1 MKVSVIS
8 DLHLE
13 FADLTLPGGDV
24 LILSGDAM
32 EAKHLNKEKYNPE
45 MVLLEHER
53 ADHRP
58 DRFYRFMEEECS
70 KKYREVIYVMGNH
83 EHYGFQLQKTYDQL
97 KSQLP
102 ANVHLLE
109 NESYKIDDVTFIGCT
124 LWTDMNK
131 RDAITMWEC
140 SRMMN
145 DYRTIK
151 ILNEAKSVYHKLTP
165 DYTAT
170 LHEKSKAYIREQL
183 ATDPA
188 GKFVVVTHHSPSK
201 LSTKPQ
207 YENDFHMNGAYSSD
221 LSELILDHP
230 QIKVWTHGHTHH
242 TFDYMIGDTRIICN
256 PRGYKNYEQQA
267 EDFDPTYGF
276 EL

>member
-32 EAKHLNKEKYNPE
+32 EAKHLNKENYNPE

-53 ADHRP
+53 ADQRP

-83 EHYGFQLQKTYDQL
+83 EHYGFQLQKTYNQL

-102 ANVHLLE
+102 NNVHLLE
-109 NESYKIDDVTFIGCT
+109 NESYKIDDVTFVGCT

-131 RDAITMWEC
+131 NNAITMWEC
-140 SRMMN
+140 SQMMN

-165 DYTAT
+165 DYTAG

-183 ATDPA
+183 AADPT

-221 LSELILDHP
+221 LSDLILDHP

>member
-13 FADLTLPGGDV
+13 FSDLTLPGGDV

-32 EAKHLNKEKYNPE
+32 EAKHFNKENYDPE
-45 MVLLEHER
+45 MVLLEHENP
-53 ADHRP
+53 AQRP

-102 ANVHLLE
+102 SNVHLLE
-109 NESYKIDDVTFIGCT
+109 NETYKIDDVTFVGCT

-131 RDAITMWEC
+131 RDPITMWEC
-140 SRMMN
+140 SQMMN

-183 ATDPA
+183 EADPA

-207 YENDFHMNGAYSSD
+207 YEDDVHMNGAYSSD
-221 LSELILDHP
+221 LSEFILEFP

-242 TFDYMIGDTRIICN
+242 PFDYTIGETRIICN
-256 PRGYKNYEQQA
+256 PRGYKNYEHQA
-267 EDFDPTYGF
+267 DVFDPTYGF

>member
-32 EAKHLNKEKYNPE
+32 EAKHFNKENYNPE
-45 MVLLEHER
+45 MVLLEHESK
-53 ADHRP
+53 DQRP

-109 NESYKIDDVTFIGCT
+109 NETYKIDDVTFIGCT

-170 LHEKSKAYIREQL
+170 LHEKSKAFIRDEL
-183 ATDPA
+183 AKDID

-207 YENDFHMNGAYSSD
+207 YENDYHMNGAYSSD
-221 LSELILDHP
+221 LSDLILDNP
-230 QIKVWTHGHTHH
+230 QIKIWTHGHTHH
-242 TFDYMIGDTRIICN
+242 TFDYKIGDTRIICN

-267 EDFDPTYGF
+267 DDFDPTIGF